1 MNMDKSNG
9 ERFGKKLLNIGFGSA
24 VLTDKIVVITP
35 YKSSPMRRY
44 KEEMTGRN
52 KLIDLTQ
59 GRKTRSLLVTTSDQ
73 VILSAVG
80 VETLIQRLGEEE

>member
-1 MNMDKSNG
+1 METYTEKGGGSG
-9 ERFGKKLLNIGFGSA
+9 RRLLNIGFGS
-24 VLTDKIVVITP
+24 VIHVDKIVVITP

-44 KEEMTGRN
+44 KELMAERN

-80 VETLIQRLGEEE
+80 VETLIQRLEGRE